1 VPDDD
6 KDEPQKVLI
15 ERLRDAGA
23 GGYDDDDDD
32 DVIFSFF
39 KPNLSNRFRGRT
51 PSFYK
56 QTLPLLFAISQY
68 NYSSPP
74 TNTRTSIKHHFILPL
89 V

>member
-1 VPDDD
+1 VSIPVPDDD

-39 KPNLSNRFRGRT
+39 KPNLSNRFRGKT
-51 PSFYK
+51 PSFYQ
-56 QTLPLLFAISQY
+56 QTLSCLSAISHC
-68 NYSSPP
+68 PCP
-74 TNTRTSIKHHFILPL
+74 DHHN
-89 V
+89 

>member
-56 QTLPLLFAISQY
+56 QTLPHIH
-68 NYSSPP
+68 
-74 TNTRTSIKHHFILPL
+74 K
-89 V
+89 